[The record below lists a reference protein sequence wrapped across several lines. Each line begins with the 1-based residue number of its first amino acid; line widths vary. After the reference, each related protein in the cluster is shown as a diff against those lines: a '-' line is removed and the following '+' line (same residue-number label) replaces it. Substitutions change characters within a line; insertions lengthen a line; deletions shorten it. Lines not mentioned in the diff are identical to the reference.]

1 MNVNPIFQPHAAAS
15 NPTTSSDTTG
25 TTNDMFLQLLTT
37 QLKNQSPLDPVDP
50 NQFVNQM
57 VQLNTLN
64 QIVSIRQLL
73 DLRRVQQINAQN
85 AIVIRDTPDR
95 VLLAG
100 ARLL

>member
-1 MNVNPIFQPHAAAS
+1 MNVNPTAQSHAADS
-15 NPTTSSDTTG
+15 STQSGTTTSNS
-25 TTNDMFLQLLTT
+25 DMFLQLLTA

-73 DLRRVQQINAQN
+73 EQFSGQPATQDSGS
-85 AIVIRDTPDR
+85 TK
-95 VLLAG
+95 G
-100 ARLL
+100 